1 MQPLRVLHVLDH
13 SWPILDG
20 YAQRSRSIVNS
31 QLQLGTLPAVLTG
44 PLHQQDDADA
54 SDAVFEGVPYFRT
67 PSSQG
72 LVGRAMNR
80 KWPVFRELAVVRL
93 LHARLL
99 SLLRNQSFDIVHAH
113 SPSLCG
119 RAAQTAA
126 RSCRIPFVYEIRA
139 FWEDSAVEAPSNP
152 LASMRYRLARN
163 LETRVV
169 RAADAVVGIAGSI
182 LRDLESRG
190 IPSGK
195 LFHVANGV
203 DTARFTPCPRD
214 SAFAAHLG
222 LNDCPVLGFIGTL
235 FPWEG
240 LSWLVRAAI
249 GLRGKGFKFKL
260 LIVGDGAEGNK
271 VRRIIKEN
279 NAADY
284 VLFTGRVP
292 HDQVQRY
299 YSVIDAM
306 VYPRLSIRLTELV
319 TPLKPLEAMALG
331 KAILGS
337 DVGGIRE
344 LIEPEVT
351 GILFKPGNTQDF
363 EAQTIRILSDSRLRR
378 ALGESA
384 RRKVIAEKDWKT
396 VVGAYEP
403 AYAAAIRNRK

>member
-1 MQPLRVLHVLDH
+1 VPPLRVLHVLDH

-31 QLQLGTLPAVLTG
+31 QLQLGMLPTVVTG
-44 PLHQQDDADA
+44 PLHQQDDAGAADT
-54 SDAVFEGVPYFRT
+54 VFEGVRYLRT
-67 PSSQG
+67 VSDRG
-72 LVGRAMNR
+72 LLSHAVNR
-80 KWPVFRELAVVRL
+80 KWPVVREAAVVRL

-99 SLLRNQSFDIVHAH
+99 SLLRNESFDIVHAH

-119 RAAQTAA
+119 RAAQSAA
-126 RSCRIPFVYEIRA
+126 RSYGIPFVYEIRA
-139 FWEDSAVEAPSNP
+139 FWEDSAVKAPSNP
-152 LASMRYRLARN
+152 LASIRYRLARS

-169 RAADAVVGIAGSI
+169 RHADAVVGIANSI
-182 LRDLESRG
+182 LRDLEGRG

-214 SAFAAHLG
+214 SAFAATLG
-222 LNDCPVLGFIGTL
+222 LDGNPTLGFIGTL

-240 LSWLVRAAI
+240 LSWLVSAAI
-249 GLRGKGFKFKL
+249 GLRGRGFKFKL
-260 LIVGDGAEGNK
+260 LIVGDGAEGNE

-284 VLFTGRVP
+284 ILFTGRVP
-292 HDQVQRY
+292 HDQVHRY

-306 VYPRLSIRLTELV
+306 IYPRLSIRLTELV

-344 LIEPEVT
+344 LIEPEIT
-351 GILFKPGNTQDF
+351 GIVFKPGNAQDF
-363 EAQTIRILSDSRLRR
+363 EAQAIRILSDSRLRQ

-396 VVGAYEP
+396 VVRAYEP